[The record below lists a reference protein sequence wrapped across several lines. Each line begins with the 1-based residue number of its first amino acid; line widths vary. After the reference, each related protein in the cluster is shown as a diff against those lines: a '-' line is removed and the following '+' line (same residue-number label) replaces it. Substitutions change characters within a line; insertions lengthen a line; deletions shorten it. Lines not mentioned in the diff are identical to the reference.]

1 MPWVLAVL
9 FLLLYEAIALTVGRP
24 TLSRMVWNATKAWP
38 PLPFVAGVVV
48 GGLAV
53 HFWWPLC
60 F

>member
-1 MPWVLAVL
+1 MPWLLAVA
-9 FLLLYEAIALTVGRP
+9 FLLLYEMIALATGRR
-24 TLSRMVWNATKAWP
+24 TLSRMVWNATRAWP
-38 PLPFVAGVVV
+38 PLPFVAGIAV